1 MMLCWAHTG
10 GWHPSARGLSSRQF
24 RPTRVPPK
32 RPQRSTPMRWGLL
45 HSRKEADMR
54 EALRGVGLALRD
66 QVPWRTVAT
75 IVIVAVMIFA
85 LGFLI
90 VYMVA
95 KIDSV
100 ANT

>member
-1 MMLCWAHTG
+1 
-10 GWHPSARGLSSRQF
+10 
-24 RPTRVPPK
+24 
-32 RPQRSTPMRWGLL
+32 
-45 HSRKEADMR
+45 MR

-75 IVIVAVMIFA
+75 LVVVAVMIFA

-100 ANT
+100 ANTPIAPVAPSTVMPSNMPGMDMGGY